1 MAGEV
6 QRGDNGFRERCW
18 IATLPLIK
26 EDVWVPYNHLE
37 NISVNSIWKVDVL
50 RLFGSFQ

>member
-6 QRGDNGFRERCW
+6 QRGDNGFRERWW
-18 IATLPLIK
+18 IATLPLII

>member
-6 QRGDNGFRERCW
+6 QRGDNGFRERWW

-37 NISVNSIWKVDVL
+37 NIFVNSIWKVDVL

>member
-6 QRGDNGFRERCW
+6 QRGDNGLRERWW

-37 NISVNSIWKVDVL
+37 NIWIVDVM
-50 RLFGSFQ
+50 RRFGSLQ